1 MTVFFML
8 LYAFW
13 KLMTYPFTPLAHFV
27 FKKEKDEK
35 KRKTRESVFL
45 LICLIVGYIVFKSPD
60 MIHTYIM
67 ENYEYSE
74 FWMNFYKN
82 YNLIVHLCALAYTVA
97 LVVGPIRFF
106 FFTGNHKALT
116 RDDIQ
121 ELNEARR
128 KNAEKDKA
136 YWNGYWDGFI
146 G

>member
-1 MTVFFML
+1 
-8 LYAFW
+8 
-13 KLMTYPFTPLAHFV
+13 MTYPFTPLAHFV

-45 LICLIVGYIVFKSPD
+45 LICLIVKDIIFKSPD
-60 MIHTYIM
+60 MVHTYIM

-82 YNLIVHLCALAYTVA
+82 YNLIVHLCALAYTVV

-136 YWNGYWDGFI
+136 YWNGYWDGFV